1 MDTDPDPLSTSEIQI
16 ELIDLALVG
25 APVRPVS

>member
-1 MDTDPDPLSTSEIQI
+1 MDTDPDPLSALEIQI

-25 APVRPVS
+25 APVRPES